1 MFEFCNN
8 EERRYLMIFSSNVP
22 GEGLIASFK
31 APHHL
36 AEKAMFFCKTN
47 QANKLLR
54 DNIANDVGFCD
65 CSRKPLKHLK
75 RLVKDVYLPVLSIE
89 HGGSVSADKLMD
101 LLHRVVANLHVF
113 DGNNEVGAWVLFYFA
128 GRSLNHDNSIVFAQF
143 YSIFVTWLCYAKEFK
158 VNAYF

>member
-101 LLHRVVANLHVF
+101 LLHRVVANLHVY
-113 DGNNEVGAWVLFYFA
+113 DGNNEVGCMGIILF
-128 GRSLNHDNSIVFAQF
+128 RR
-143 YSIFVTWLCYAKEFK
+143 
-158 VNAYF
+158 

>member
-31 APHHL
+31 APHNI

-47 QANKLLR
+47 QVNKLSR

-113 DGNNEVGAWVLFYFA
+113 DGNNQVSISFFG
-128 GRSLNHDNSIVFAQF
+128 GRTLHGPSRLVCA
-143 YSIFVTWLCYAKEFK
+143 YSCCCFCSREQRKK
-158 VNAYF
+158 GAYFGW

>member
-8 EERRYLMIFSSNVP
+8 QERRYLMIYSSSVP

-54 DNIANDVGFCD
+54 DNIADDVGFCD
-65 CSRKPLKHLK
+65 CSQKPLKHLK

-89 HGGSVSADKLMD
+89 YGGSVSADKLMD

-113 DGNNEVGAWVLFYFA
+113 DGNNEVQKRF
-128 GRSLNHDNSIVFAQF
+128 
-143 YSIFVTWLCYAKEFK
+143 
-158 VNAYF
+158 